1 MKVINEK
8 LTHSSVIWTQ
18 ISEELGGEVDKTIKG
33 RGERIRGERALL
45 ESRNRLAKHEYRRI
59 DF

>member
-18 ISEELGGEVDKTIKG
+18 ISEKLGGGVDKTIKG
-33 RGERIRGERALL
+33 RGERTGGERAML
-45 ESRNRLAKHEYRRI
+45 ESRNRLAKYEYRRI
-59 DF
+59 EF